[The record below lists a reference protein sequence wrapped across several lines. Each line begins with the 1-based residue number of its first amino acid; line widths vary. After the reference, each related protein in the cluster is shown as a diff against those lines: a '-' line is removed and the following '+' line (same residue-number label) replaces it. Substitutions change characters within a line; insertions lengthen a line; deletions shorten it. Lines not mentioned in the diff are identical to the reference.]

1 MPQNKF
7 ALVSLD
13 VTSSDVD
20 RLFYYS
26 VPEESEKTCTV
37 GMRVFVPFGKGNKEV
52 LGFIVLLRS
61 EPPPENEVAVDKIKP
76 ILSFPDSFPVLTIE
90 TLELARWMQKKYYTT
105 LSRCIRA
112 IVPSSKPDGSFP
124 RARAASKHATSFSSP
139 PSLTTEQS
147 RAYKKIEAALSNET
161 PQPILLY
168 GVTGSGKT
176 ELYFRA
182 IETALAS
189 GFETILLV
197 PEIALAPQMVNL
209 FYARFGDLVAVTH
222 SRLTSGERFLIWK
235 KALDGE
241 VKIVIGPRSAVFT
254 PFANLGL
261 IVIDE
266 EHVDSYHSETTPK
279 YDTRE
284 VAIKRAKDSCAG
296 VILGSATPSLESYTK
311 AINSE
316 YFLVKLV
323 ERIGKTLTNVCI
335 VDMRQELAKG
345 NVSMFSARL
354 VDALAT
360 ALNFGK
366 QAILFLNRR
375 GYSSFVSCRRC
386 GLVLSCE
393 ACRVNYTY
401 HAKNNHLLCHYC
413 GRGKRMP
420 SACPS
425 CNSEHIKRSGIGT
438 QKVEEEILK
447 FFPSAKVLRMD
458 MDTTKGKHGHE
469 KILDAFRRGEASVL
483 IGTQMVT
490 KGLDFPQVT
499 VVGVLAADMSLYTGD
514 FRSSEYTYQLLTQV
528 AGRAGR
534 AKDPG
539 FVFVQTY
546 CPDHYAIK
554 MATQSDYESF
564 YNYESKLR
572 LANEYPP
579 YTNVFSVMLTGPV
592 EIDVINALRKL
603 VAIMEYTGKKDR
615 AKYDGKPRFVII
627 GMSPAF
633 VSKINLVFR
642 WKVLLKCKDEDALTS
657 FVLYAVGK
665 LKENDPLKGLT
676 IHLNLNPVMME

>member
-1 MPQNKF
+1 MTRYKY

-13 VTSSDVD
+13 VKSSDVD

-26 VPEESEKTCTV
+26 VPEEHISTCAV
-37 GMRVFVPFGKGNKEV
+37 GKRVFVPFGPGNKEV
-52 LGFIVLLRS
+52 IGYIVRLQS
-61 EPPPENEVAVDKIKP
+61 EQPPETEVKTDKIKS
-76 ILSFPDSFPVLTIE
+76 ILSLPDDFPVLTPGN
-90 TLELARWMQKKYYTT
+90 LELAKWMQKKYYTT
-105 LSRCIRA
+105 LSRCIHA
-112 IVPSSKPDGSFP
+112 IVPSSKPGGCFP
-124 RARAASKHATSFSSP
+124 KTRARMNRVDSFTTPPPLTAEQNEASGIIGSN
-139 PSLTTEQS
+139 L
-147 RAYKKIEAALSNET
+147 KKEFPL
-161 PQPILLY
+161 PILLH
-168 GVTGSGKT
+168 GATGSGKT

-182 IETALAS
+182 IETAVAS
-189 GFETILLV
+189 GFEIILLV

-209 FYARFGDLVAVTH
+209 FYARFGSLVAVTH
-222 SRLTSGERFLIWK
+222 SRLTNGERFLIWK

-241 VKIVIGPRSAVFT
+241 IKIVIGPRSAVFA

-261 IVIDE
+261 IVVDE

-279 YDTRE
+279 YDARA
-284 VAIKRAKDSCAG
+284 VAIKRAGDSGAG

-311 AINSE
+311 GKNSE
-316 YFLVKLV
+316 YLLVKLLG
-323 ERIGKTLTNVCI
+323 RIGKTLPSVCI
-335 VDMRQELAKG
+335 VDMRQELSKG

-354 VDALAT
+354 IDALGK
-360 ALNFGK
+360 ALESGK

-386 GLVLSCE
+386 GLVLSCC

-401 HAKNNHLLCHYC
+401 HASRNRLLCHYC
-413 GRGKRMP
+413 GRGIGMP
-420 SACPS
+420 STCPS
-425 CNSEHIKRSGIGT
+425 CGSEHIKRSGIGT
-438 QKVEEEILK
+438 QKVEEEVKK
-447 FFPSAKVLRMD
+447 FFPGAKVLRMD
-458 MDTTKGKHGHE
+458 LDTTKGKHGHE
-469 KILDAFRRGEASVL
+469 KILDSFRRNEASIL

-539 FVFVQTY
+539 FVYVQTY
-546 CPDHYAIK
+546 SPEHYAIK
-554 MATQSDYESF
+554 MATESNYESF
-564 YNYESKLR
+564 YEHESKLR

-579 YTNVFSVMLTGPV
+579 YTNVFSVMITGPA

-603 VAIMEYTGKKDR
+603 VAIMEYTNTKDR
-615 AKYDGKPRFVII
+615 EKSGGKQRFEII

-633 VSKINLVFR
+633 VSKINLVYR
-642 WKVLLKCKDEDALTS
+642 WKILLKCKDEEALTA
-657 FVLYAVGK
+657 FVLYTVGK

-676 IHLNLNPVMME
+676 VNLNLNPVMME

>member
-1 MPQNKF
+1 MQGSKY

-13 VTSSDVD
+13 VKQSDVD
-20 RLFYYS
+20 RLFYYRL
-26 VPEESEKTCTV
+26 PQELENFCEV
-37 GMRVFVPFGKGNKEV
+37 GMRVLVPFGAGNKEV
-52 LGFIVLLRS
+52 LGYVIMLQN
-61 EPPPENEVAVDKIKP
+61 EQPDEVAAEKIKP
-76 ILSFPDSFPVLTIE
+76 ILSLPDDFFVLTAE
-90 TLELARWMQKKYYTT
+90 TLELAKWMQKKYYTT

-112 IVPSSKPDGSFP
+112 IVPSSKADGSFP
-124 RARAASKHATSFSSP
+124 KARTNVRQADSFAAP
-139 PSLTTEQS
+139 PPLTTKQS
-147 RAYKKIEAALSNET
+147 EAYKKIDVALKNEY
-161 PQPILLY
+161 PLPILLQ

-182 IETALAS
+182 IETTLSS
-189 GFETILLV
+189 GFDTILLV

-209 FYARFGDLVAVTH
+209 FYARFGNLVAVTH
-222 SRLTSGERFLIWK
+222 SRLTGGERFMIWK

-241 VKIVIGPRSAVFT
+241 IKIVIGPRSAVFT

-261 IVIDE
+261 VVIDE

-279 YDTRE
+279 YDTRAI
-284 VAIKRAKDSCAG
+284 AIKRAEDSRAG

-311 AINSE
+311 AKNSE
-316 YFLVKLV
+316 YVLVKL
-323 ERIGKTLTNVCI
+323 EGRIGKSFPKVCI
-335 VDMRQELAKG
+335 VDMRQELTKG

-354 VDALAT
+354 IKALA
-360 ALNFGK
+360 AAIDSGK

-386 GLVLSCE
+386 GLVFSCL

-401 HAKNNHLLCHYC
+401 HAKNNRLLCHYC
-413 GRGKRMP
+413 GRGIEMP
-420 SACPS
+420 LACPS
-425 CNSEHIKRSGIGT
+425 CNSEHVKRSGIGT

-447 FFPSAKVLRMD
+447 FFPTVTVLRMD

-469 KILDAFRRGEASVL
+469 KILNSFRRSEASIL

-534 AKDPG
+534 AIDPG

-546 CPDHYAIK
+546 SPEHYAIK
-554 MATQSDYESF
+554 MAAESDYERF
-564 YNYESKLR
+564 YDYESKLR
-572 LANEYPP
+572 LSNEYPP
-579 YTNVFSVMLTGPV
+579 FTNVFSVMLTGPIEV
-592 EIDVINALRKL
+592 DVINALRKL
-603 VAIMEYTGKKDR
+603 VAIMEYTNEKDR
-615 AKYDGKPRFVII
+615 AKSGGKPRFEII

-633 VSKINLVFR
+633 VSKINLVYR
-642 WKVLLKCKDEDALTS
+642 WKVLLKCKDESALTS
-657 FVLYAVGK
+657 FVLYTVDK
-665 LKENDPLKGLT
+665 LKKNDPLKGLT

>member
-1 MPQNKF
+1 MTSKKY

-13 VTSSDVD
+13 VKSSDVD
-20 RLFYYS
+20 RLFYYV
-26 VPEESEKTCTV
+26 VPEEHEKKTKV
-37 GMRVFVPFGKGNKEV
+37 GMRVYVPFGAVNKEV
-52 LGFIVLLRS
+52 LGYIVLLQS
-61 EPPPENEVAVDKIKP
+61 SPPPENEVKSDKIKP
-76 ILSFPDSFPVLTIE
+76 ILYLPDDFPVLTSE
-90 TLELARWMQKKYYTT
+90 NLELAKWMQKKYYTT

-112 IVPSSKPDGSFP
+112 IVPSTKADGSFP
-124 RARAASKHATSFSSP
+124 RARAGFSYPDSKDTP
-139 PSLTTEQS
+139 PPLTAEQAD
-147 RAYKKIEAALSNET
+147 AYSKIETALKKDFS
-161 PQPILLY
+161 PPILLH

-176 ELYFRA
+176 EIYFRA
-182 IETALAS
+182 IETVLAS
-189 GFETILLV
+189 GFEIILLV

-209 FYARFGDLVAVTH
+209 FYARFGNLVAVTH
-222 SRLTSGERFLIWK
+222 SRLTNGERFLIWK

-241 VKIVIGPRSAVFT
+241 IKIVIGPRSAIFT
-254 PFANLGL
+254 PFVNLGL
-261 IVIDE
+261 VVIDE

-279 YDTRE
+279 YDARE
-284 VAIKRAKDSCAG
+284 IAIKRAVYARAG

-311 AINSE
+311 AMNSE
-316 YFLVKLV
+316 YVLVKLMG
-323 ERIGKTLTNVCI
+323 RISNTLPSVCI
-335 VDMRQELAKG
+335 VDMRQELSKG

-354 VDALAT
+354 IEALGA
-360 ALNFGK
+360 AINSNK

-386 GLVLSCE
+386 GLALSCS

-401 HAKNNHLLCHYC
+401 HAKNNRLLCHYC
-413 GRGKRMP
+413 GRGIGMP

-447 FFPSAKVLRMD
+447 FFPDVKVLRMD
-458 MDTTKGKHGHE
+458 MDTTKGKFGHE
-469 KILDAFRRGEASVL
+469 KILDAFRRGDASIL

-539 FVFVQTY
+539 FVYVQTY
-546 CPDHYAIK
+546 SPEHYAIK
-554 MATQSDYESF
+554 MATENNYEAF
-564 YNYESKLR
+564 YQYESKLR

-603 VAIMEYTGKKDR
+603 VAIMEYTNERDRSKSGGKQ
-615 AKYDGKPRFVII
+615 RFDII

-633 VSKINLVFR
+633 VSKINLIFR
-642 WKVLLKCKDEDALTS
+642 WKVLLKCKDENALTA
-657 FVLYAVGK
+657 FVLYTVGK
-665 LKENDPLKGLT
+665 LKENDTLKGLT
-676 IHLNLNPVMME
+676 VHLNLNPVMME

>member
-1 MPQNKF
+1 MTRNKY

-13 VTSSDVD
+13 VKSSDVD

-26 VPEESEKTCTV
+26 VPAELEKVCAV
-37 GMRVFVPFGKGNKEV
+37 GMRVFVPLGVSNKEV
-52 LGFIVLLRS
+52 LGYIVMLRNES
-61 EPPPENEVAVDKIKP
+61 PPENEVAADKIKP
-76 ILSFPDSFPVLTIE
+76 IYSLPDDFPVLAGGN
-90 TLELARWMQKKYYTT
+90 LDLAKWMQKKYYTT
-105 LSRCIRA
+105 LSRCIRS

-124 RARAASKHATSFSSP
+124 KSRASAKSATPLTSP
-139 PSLTTEQS
+139 PPLTTQQS
-147 RAYKKIEAALSNET
+147 EAYKKIEAVLKDRLST
-161 PQPILLY
+161 PILLH

-189 GFETILLV
+189 GLDAILLV
-197 PEIALAPQMVNL
+197 PEIALAPQMVKL
-209 FYARFGDLVAVTH
+209 FYARFGELVAVTH
-222 SRLTSGERFLIWK
+222 SRLTGGERFVIWK

-241 VKIVIGPRSAVFT
+241 VKIVIGPRSAIFM

-279 YDTRE
+279 YDARE
-284 VAIKRAKDSCAG
+284 VAIKRAQDSRAG
-296 VILGSATPSLESYTK
+296 VLLGSATPSLESYTK
-311 AINSE
+311 AVNSE
-316 YFLVKLV
+316 YFLVKLTA
-323 ERIGKTLTNVCI
+323 RIGKTLPSVCI
-335 VDMRQELAKG
+335 VDMRQELTKG

-354 VDALAT
+354 IEALGIAIES
-360 ALNFGK
+360 GK
-366 QAILFLNRR
+366 QALLFLNRR
-375 GYSSFVSCRRC
+375 GYSTFVSCRQC
-386 GLVLSCE
+386 GLVLSCD

-401 HAKNNHLLCHYC
+401 HAKNNRLLCHYC
-413 GRGKRMP
+413 GRGMGMP
-420 SACPS
+420 SVCPA
-425 CNSEHIKRSGIGT
+425 CNSLHIKRSGIGT
-438 QKVEEEILK
+438 QKVEVELLK
-447 FFPSAKVLRMD
+447 YFPDAKILRMD
-458 MDTTKGKHGHE
+458 MDTTKGKHGHK
-469 KILDAFRRGEASVL
+469 KILDAFRKGCASILV
-483 IGTQMVT
+483 GTQMVT

-534 AKDPG
+534 AIDPG
-539 FVFVQTY
+539 FVYVQTY
-546 CPDHYAIK
+546 SPDHYAIK
-554 MATQSDYESF
+554 MATESSYESF

-572 LANEYPP
+572 YANDYPP

-603 VAIMEYTGKKDR
+603 VAIMEYTSEKDR
-615 AKYDGKPRFVII
+615 AKSGGKTRFEIM

-642 WKVLLKCKDEDALTS
+642 WKVLLKCKDENALTS
-657 FVLYAVGK
+657 FVLYTVGK